1 MAEKKTKNKVN
12 KYTAFKTPA
21 EIRAEARK
29 KLPRGV
35 TDIGPSRIKTFTAK
49 QLTGFPGG
57 LIIDESDPRLQGLN
71 EKQLEAIR
79 KRLAEEQVG
88 ERYETDR
95 TKRTK
100 VFKGILGPSVNE
112 DDPRVQEEIKRRTEE
127 LKKRRLEET
136 ERRKEAAKTRKGEV
150 NGRVPLSDVQK
161 EQRMSPLERRLS
173 KGGAFSRGLLTA
185 GKIGARAV
193 PILGTGLLA
202 YEGARALGFDP
213 FGVDEQMLSPVMTP
227 APTVATTPKEQ
238 PIRFGQVLRPTSEST
253 AKEVLNAALLR
264 AGLSLMRPTR
274 PGQTP
279 VTQALEAAAT
289 VGDTQ
294 QTFTSGEEALKAGQD
309 ALGKDAKISVYQRSD
324 GTFGYSGTTPGI
336 SLTDNSFFGEG
347 GLTTSQIEE
356 YMRRAGNDPKKAT
369 ELALADGY
377 TEEQLGI
384 K

>member
-1 MAEKKTKNKVN
+1 
-12 KYTAFKTPA
+12 
-21 EIRAEARK
+21 
-29 KLPRGV
+29 
-35 TDIGPSRIKTFTAK
+35 
-49 QLTGFPGG
+49 
-57 LIIDESDPRLQGLN
+57 
-71 EKQLEAIR
+71 
-79 KRLAEEQVG
+79 
-88 ERYETDR
+88 
-95 TKRTK
+95 
-100 VFKGILGPSVNE
+100 
-112 DDPRVQEEIKRRTEE
+112 
-127 LKKRRLEET
+127 
-136 ERRKEAAKTRKGEV
+136 
-150 NGRVPLSDVQK
+150 
-161 EQRMSPLERRLS
+161 
-173 KGGAFSRGLLTA
+173 
-185 GKIGARAV
+185 
-193 PILGTGLLA
+193 
-202 YEGARALGFDP
+202 
-213 FGVDEQMLSPVMTP
+213 
-227 APTVATTPKEQ
+227 
-238 PIRFGQVLRPTSEST
+238 
-253 AKEVLNAALLR
+253 
-264 AGLSLMRPTR
+264 MRPTR